1 MAANMKN
8 KRYKITATIHKVGN
22 TPVAWVFYSPAKM
35 TQKQCEAMFYKPKEA
50 GRSHG
55 ESVKLEDFCCE
66 ETTVD

>member
-1 MAANMKN
+1 MADNMKN

-35 TQKQCEAMFYKPKEA
+35 TQKQCEAMFYRPKEA

-55 ESVKLEDFCCE
+55 ESVRMENFCCE
-66 ETTVD
+66 KATVD

>member
-35 TQKQCEAMFYKPKEA
+35 TQKQCEAMFYRPKEA

-55 ESVKLEDFCCE
+55 ESVRMENFCCE